1 MAKNKVI
8 TINGTF
14 SPRHVNESLT
24 EEEFA
29 EMFAKFVDENDL
41 ILQATVNGEKTERI
55 ELLEMRLNRIN
66 AKIDAENLRLY
77 GPNAEP
83 LPKKH
88 TFKYTEAT
96 TVRPNRVFK

>member
-1 MAKNKVI
+1 MLPFRYSQRLIGLWRSYFDVRDM
-8 TINGTF
+8 IN
-14 SPRHVNESLT
+14 N
-24 EEEFA
+24 
-29 EMFAKFVDENDL
+29 
-41 ILQATVNGEKTERI
+41 ATTNGEKPDKI
-55 ELLEMRLNRIN
+55 EILEMRLNRIS

-88 TFKYTEAT
+88 AFKYNEAI

>member
-1 MAKNKVI
+1 MLPFRYSQRLIGLWRSYFDVRDM
-8 TINGTF
+8 IN
-14 SPRHVNESLT
+14 N
-24 EEEFA
+24 
-29 EMFAKFVDENDL
+29 
-41 ILQATVNGEKTERI
+41 ATTNGEKPDKI
-55 ELLEMRLNRIN
+55 EILEMRLNRIS

-88 TFKYTEAT
+88 AFKYNETI

>member
-1 MAKNKVI
+1 MLPFRYSQRLIGLWRSYFDVRDM
-8 TINGTF
+8 IN
-14 SPRHVNESLT
+14 N
-24 EEEFA
+24 
-29 EMFAKFVDENDL
+29 
-41 ILQATVNGEKTERI
+41 ATTNGEKPERI
-55 ELLEMRLNRIN
+55 ELLEMRLNRIS

-88 TFKYTEAT
+88 AFKYNEAI